1 MILTLNNPGIHSE
14 LAKLQWGLK
23 PMRRLNREV
32 LLIIKCPK
40 EMILTAKIRRGFR
53 FYLVPIQ
60 VESLQTYG
68 LVTAFFDDHD
78 EPLTI
83 RSPLVE
89 DEMAADIFELL
100 SLEKFEVYFFDE
112 HNRELLGYRVRNN
125 KAANFKLISSTIRL
139 ASPDKFLEH
148 DHLTGWFDDQ
158 MLRWFGDRDSV
169 DDDKALS
176 IDFDEALFPDDLFI
190 QDSRPTVNFYHG
202 CKVPMHTS
210 LERQDAGH
218 FSELDVVNALLRVFA
233 SDQIYLNPI
242 RSDDGKEFVD
252 ILVATSKKLF
262 LLQVKDSPNMEAMLD
277 RSIDRKKAIAVS
289 HLKKAVAQM
298 RGSISYTQSC
308 VPLKIVVDNERHEI
322 PLGSRDVIGLII
334 VKELFSDEYAVY
346 SSLALKLFSETGVPC
361 FILDYPQFHAYTL
374 NRRTEESFIQT
385 FEQVFAVA
393 LEKNEFPRLRFWT
406 QLVPE

>member
-1 MILTLNNPGIHSE
+1 
-14 LAKLQWGLK
+14 
-23 PMRRLNREV
+23 
-32 LLIIKCPK
+32 
-40 EMILTAKIRRGFR
+40 MILTAKIRKCFL

-100 SLEKFEVYFFDE
+100 SSEQFEVYFFDE
-112 HNRELLGYRVRNN
+112 HNRELLGYRVRNK
-125 KAANFKLISSTIRL
+125 KAANFKLISSTIHL
-139 ASPDKFLEH
+139 ASPDKFLEY

-158 MLRWFGDRDSV
+158 MSRWFGNRTSA
-169 DDDKALS
+169 DDDMAFS
-176 IDFDEALFPDDLFI
+176 IDFDEALFPDNLFI
-190 QDSRPTVNFYHG
+190 QDARPTVNSYHG

-218 FSELDVVNALLRVFA
+218 FSELDVVNALLRVFE
-233 SDQIYLNPI
+233 SEQIYLNPI
-242 RSDDGKEFVD
+242 RPDDGREFAD
-252 ILVATSKKLF
+252 ILVTTSQKLY
-262 LLQVKDSPNMEAMLD
+262 LIQVKDSPNTEAVLD
-277 RSIDRKKAIAVS
+277 RSIDRKKATALS

-298 RGSISYTQSC
+298 RGSISYTRSC
-308 VPLKIVVDNERHEI
+308 VPLEIVVDNERHEI
-322 PLGSRDVIGLII
+322 PLGNRDVIGLII
-334 VKELFSDEYAVY
+334 IKELFSDEFAVY
-346 SSLALKLFSETGVPC
+346 SPLAFQLFSETGVPC
-361 FILDYPQFHAYTL
+361 LILDYPQFHAYTL

-393 LEKNEFPRLRFWT
+393 LKEKEFPRLRFWT
-406 QLVPE
+406 QLMPK